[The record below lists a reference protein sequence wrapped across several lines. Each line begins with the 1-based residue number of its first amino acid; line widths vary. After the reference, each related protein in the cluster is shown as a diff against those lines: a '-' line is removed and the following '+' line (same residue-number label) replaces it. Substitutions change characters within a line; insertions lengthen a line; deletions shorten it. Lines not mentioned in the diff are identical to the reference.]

1 MSRSTPSVLTDSRS
15 VSLTNW
21 LEPPHN
27 RWSLHHVEEIVAT
40 AQISRGV
47 GSTRPLPE
55 LKQDLSQVRLG
66 TAGPG
71 AGWTMEDFLEAT
83 STDGLLVLRGENI
96 VYERYFSD
104 STASTKHLAMS
115 VSKSICGMLAGVL
128 VAEGLLDLQATV
140 ASYIPELS
148 KAAHAQS
155 TITQLLDMT
164 SSLRFDM
171 DYPNPDSDVQTED
184 RCTGWRPSLPGDPA
198 GTRAFLAGLQA
209 DIAHGEVFQY
219 CSATTD
225 VLAWVLERASGLP
238 YARLVQERIWSRI
251 GAEHDAYVCV
261 DDHDTPYA
269 CAGLGMTLRDLARFG
284 RMILDGGTSQGRE
297 VIPTDWIIRTRDDCS
312 NDVGLS
318 SEFADFHA
326 AGAYRNQWWITGDE
340 RGSFYGRGIFGQYLW
355 LDPTSDVIIAKFSS
369 QPGQRD
375 QVPEHVAALGAIAAA
390 AGAPTRSPDNDRIS
404 NGEEKQ

>member
-1 MSRSTPSVLTDSRS
+1 MSHSTPSLLTDSRS

-27 RWSLHHVEEIVAT
+27 RWSLHHVEELVAT
-40 AQISRGV
+40 AQISRGT

-55 LKQDLSQVRLG
+55 RKQDLSHVRLG
-66 TAGPG
+66 TTGPG
-71 AGWTMEDFLEAT
+71 ADWTMEEFMEAT
-83 STDGLLVLRGENI
+83 STDGLLVLSGESI

-104 STASTKHLAMS
+104 STASTRHIAMS

-128 VAEGLLDLQATV
+128 VAQGLLDLQAPV

-155 TITQLLDMT
+155 TIRQLLDMT

-184 RCTGWRPSLPGDPA
+184 RCTGWRPGLAGDPA

-209 DIAHGEVFQY
+209 DAGHGEAFQY

-238 YARLVQERIWSRI
+238 YAHLVQQRIWSRI

-261 DDHDTPYA
+261 DDYETPYA

-284 RMILDGGTSQGRE
+284 RMILDGGRSQGRE
-297 VIPTDWIIRTRDDCS
+297 IIPTDWIIKTQDDDS

-318 SEFADFHA
+318 PEFADFHP

-355 LDPTSDVIIAKFSS
+355 LDPTSDVVIAKFSS

-390 AGAPTRSPDNDRIS
+390 AGVQTRPLDTDRIS
-404 NGEEKQ
+404 CGDEKQ

>member
-1 MSRSTPSVLTDSRS
+1 MSSSTPSLLTASRS

-27 RWSLHHVEEIVAT
+27 RWSLHHVEELVAT
-40 AQISRGV
+40 ARISRGT
-47 GSTRPLPE
+47 GPTQPLPE
-55 LKQDLSQVRLG
+55 RKQDLSDVRLG
-66 TAGPG
+66 TTGPG
-71 AGWTMEDFLEAT
+71 AGWTMEEFMEAT
-83 STDGLLVLRGENI
+83 STDGLLVLSGENI
-96 VYERYFSD
+96 VYERYFGD
-104 STASTKHLAMS
+104 STATTRHIAMS

-128 VAEGLLDLQATV
+128 VAEGLLDLQAQV

-155 TITQLLDMT
+155 TIRQLLDMT

-184 RCTGWRPSLPGDPA
+184 RCTGWRPRLAGDPA

-209 DIAHGEVFQY
+209 DTGHGEAFQY

-238 YARLVQERIWSRI
+238 YARLVQQRIWSRI
-251 GAEHDAYVCV
+251 GAENDAYVCV
-261 DDHDTPYA
+261 DDYETPYA

-284 RMILDGGTSQGRE
+284 RMILDGGRSQGRE
-297 VIPTDWIIRTRDDCS
+297 VIPTDWITKTRDDDS

-318 SEFADFHA
+318 PEFSDFHP
-326 AGAYRNQWWITGDE
+326 AGAYRNQWWITGDD
-340 RGSFYGRGIFGQYLW
+340 RGTFYGRGIFGQYLW
-355 LDPTSDVIIAKFSS
+355 LDPTSDVVIAKFSS

-375 QVPEHVAALGAIAAA
+375 QVPEHVAALGAIAAV
-390 AGAPTRSPDNDRIS
+390 AGVQNRPLDTDRIS
-404 NGEEKQ
+404 CGEEKQ